1 MKREELVRKLN
12 SVGKQAFVEHFELF
26 RKYASGVISREHAVD
41 ELVKLGVSNDSGAGI
56 RVGNAKLIF
65 ESLKE
70 KEALDL
76 IIESNRLTSSV
87 MTEARRL
94 RSEIA
99 YDMRPKYDL
108 PGGVRGKHHKEYQE
122 DTSVVLLEPDVARV
136 FRDSAA
142 VNRALRMLI
151 DLANGEVQRNLTN
164 GSSGRP

>member
-1 MKREELVRKLN
+1 MEKEELVRKLN

-26 RKYASGVISREHAVD
+26 RKYASGMISREHAVD
-41 ELVKLGVSNDSGAGI
+41 ELVKLDVSNDSGAGI

-76 IIESNRLTSSV
+76 IIDSNRLTSSV
-87 MTEARRL
+87 VSEARRL
-94 RSEIA
+94 KSEIA
-99 YDMRPKYDL
+99 YDMRPEYDSS
-108 PGGVRGKHHKEYQE
+108 GSARGKHHKAYQE
-122 DTSVVLLEPDVARV
+122 DTNVVLLEPDVARV

-151 DLANGEVQRNLTN
+151 DLANGEVQRNLTS
-164 GSSGRP
+164 GSSGRS